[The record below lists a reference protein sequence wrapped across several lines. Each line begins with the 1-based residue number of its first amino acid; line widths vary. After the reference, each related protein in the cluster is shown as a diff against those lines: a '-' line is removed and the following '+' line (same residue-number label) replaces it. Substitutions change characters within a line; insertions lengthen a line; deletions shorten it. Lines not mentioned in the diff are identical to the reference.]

1 MVADAS
7 LHVWLDTQAN
17 MGQTLLVP
25 YVKSVT
31 ERQISFR
38 LDVIQRGGSGT
49 SRISQQGL
57 VKAAAEAP
65 TSLGRVA
72 LGAQNNAQ
80 CSIEL
85 QLKENGHELGV
96 YHFECPR

>member
-1 MVADAS
+1 MVADAN
-7 LHVWLDTQAN
+7 LQVWLDTQAN
-17 MGQTLLVP
+17 VGQTLLVP

-49 SRISQQGL
+49 SRVSQHGV

-72 LGAQNNAQ
+72 LGVQKNAQ

-85 QLKENGHELGV
+85 QLKEDGRDLGV
-96 YHFECPR
+96 YHFECSR